1 MAYTPRTRDR
11 YRLLVSAVSGLTT
24 VGVVA
29 ATGAVTGLAAEQTA
43 RRDAA
48 RAQAAGMPATPTRTA
63 NREPHRAVVWKRRP
77 HRTVVSTRVIQ
88 QASSPSSW
96 VGRPLGSPGRP
107 PAAPH
112 PGARRPTRGRRPRRR
127 PRHRPSR
134 RPPRRLRRADRDGR
148 RHRPPGLLDGV
159 GEVEHVRAPRRRG
172 APPAAPSGENHR
184 VRAGRCR
191 AGMQPVPLRLRP
203 GTRQPLAGSVGACRS
218 AAVPGRV
225 SRPPRRASSPT
236 AS

>member
-63 NREPHRAVVWKRRP
+63 TRETHRAVVWKRRP

-88 QASSPSSW
+88 QASSALELGGSTPALPGPSP
-96 VGRPLGSPGRP
+96 GGTPPGSPS
-107 PAAPH
+107 PH
-112 PGARRPTRGRRPRRR
+112 PGPAPTPTTA
-127 PRHRPSR
+127 PSPQ
-134 RPPRRLRRADRDGR
+134 PP
-148 RHRPPGLLDGV
+148 PPT
-159 GEVEHVRAPRRRG
+159 P
-172 APPAAPSGENHR
+172 APPSG
-184 VRAGRCR
+184 
-191 AGMQPVPLRLRP
+191 
-203 GTRQPLAGSVGACRS
+203 S
-218 AAVPGRV
+218 
-225 SRPPRRASSPT
+225 
-236 AS
+236 